1 MDDNTSINVPN
12 FNIPVE
18 AEHKVSPSSYITH
31 QTHKSDKKN
40 RITPFQSDLLEHL
53 KKSQETELNPDK
65 NIVMS
70 FLPYLKQL
78 NNEQKLDFQING
90 LQYLKELLKHKSSPT
105 D

>member
-1 MDDNTSINVPN
+1 MDDNISVNVPN
-12 FNIPVE
+12 TPAE
-18 AEHKVSPSSYITH
+18 AAHKILPPSYITH
-31 QTHKSDKKN
+31 QTHKPDKKL

-78 NNEQKLDFQING
+78 NDEQKLDFQING
-90 LQYLKELLKHKSSPT
+90 LQYLKKLLKHQSSPT